1 MKDFFNNKRNIVIS
15 VVSLVLVVAIVVV
28 AVTFN
33 NNKIDVDNST
43 TTTQGTTEKT
53 AQGDGTI
60 TEKVTEESSETSD
73 KTQEEDANTTTDTTT
88 GKINKETT
96 TKKPNKTETTT
107 KKPVTTTKPS
117 KPETTTKAP
126 TEKVTEN
133 AADLADWE
141 LRSIWSEVGCNS
153 EAEYKAYV
161 KNIPNYKCRYCGDHN
176 CPAITYGPNRIGD
189 IVVSE
194 FDKSKCPA
202 IKAEKIKCPN
212 GCGRILVGT
221 DDERWYTDPDHYCH
235 GGCHLSF
242 G

>member
-15 VVSLVLVVAIVVV
+15 VVSLVLVVAIVIV

-43 TTTQGTTEKT
+43 TTTQGTTENT
-53 AQGDGTI
+53 AQGNGTT
-60 TEKVTEESSETSD
+60 TEEVTEESSETSD
-73 KTQEEDANTTTDTTT
+73 KTQEEDKNSTTDTTT
-88 GKINKETT
+88 GKNDKETT
-96 TKKPNKTETTT
+96 TKKPNKPETTT
-107 KKPVTTTKPS
+107 KKPETTTKPS
-117 KPETTTKAP
+117 KPETTTKAS
-126 TEKVTEN
+126 EKVTEN
-133 AADLADWE
+133 AADLSQGE
-141 LRSIWSEVGCNS
+141 LLDIWRQVGCET
-153 EAEYKAYV
+153 EAEYKAYI

-189 IVVSE
+189 IVVRD
-194 FDKSKCPA
+194 FDKSKCSA